1 MDMVNEMDPTNFQF
15 PHAGSD
21 MEWMEQSGFEVER
34 RSKSRI
40 TCNFAAIVRG
50 RDEYGREYEENAS
63 VINMS
68 AGGAYLKLKR
78 EITVGEELA
87 VRIALPTGSLKT
99 GTSKLSTRSVV
110 LRGEEID
117 YTAYGI
123 AIKFT
128 SYRFL

>member
-1 MDMVNEMDPTNFQF
+1 
-15 PHAGSD
+15 
-21 MEWMEQSGFEVER
+21 MEQSGFEVER